1 MYQSDI
7 SSDLTSQL
15 LSIKEIISNKNLNS
29 IQALASFIL
38 ENDFA
43 TSYSEVLGTCIIYL
57 TLPVTVATAERSFS
71 KLKII
76 KNYLR
81 NSIGQERLS
90 NISVLNIEQ
99 GRTKDIDIEKIIA
112 NFSNMKARRMKFD

>member
-15 LSIKEIISNKNLNS
+15 LSIKEVIKTTNLNS
-29 IQALASFIL
+29 IQDLASFII

-43 TSYSEVLGTCIIYL
+43 TSYSDILGACIIYL
-57 TLPVTVATAERSFS
+57 TLPVTVATAERSSS

-76 KNYLR
+76 KSYLR
-81 NSIGQERLS
+81 IQLDKNDCPIFQ
-90 NISVLNIEQ
+90 
-99 GRTKDIDIEKIIA
+99 
-112 NFSNMKARRMKFD
+112 F

>member
-1 MYQSDI
+1 MIQSDI

-15 LSIKEIISNKNLNS
+15 LSIKEIIKNKNLNS

-43 TSYSEVLGTCIIYL
+43 TSYSDILGACIIYL

-76 KNYLR
+76 KSYLR

-90 NISVLNIEQ
+90 NFSFKY
-99 GRTKDIDIEKIIA
+99 RTASYKR
-112 NFSNMKARRMKFD
+112 N